1 MGSTLARK
9 ALVIGV
15 ASSAL
20 FDLEHSDRIFRE
32 EGVAAYEAYQEQH
45 IDDPF
50 RPGVAFP
57 FISRLLRFNELFDDP
72 DEGVEVIVM
81 SRNSPKTG
89 LRVMNSIEHYG
100 LGITRSVFRSG
111 LSTFS
116 FMPVFD
122 MSLFLTADAQDVD
135 AAVAAGLPAGCVLPS
150 DGMRSGVPSSD
161 VRGSADRPSDG
172 PMTPHD
178 DAAVATDGA
187 DAATDADDGELR
199 VAFDFDGVLAG
210 DSAERV
216 FQQARVEDPSTA
228 VARYSEHERAY
239 ADQPIEEGPLKRL
252 LAGINRLQDASRACK
267 APGHPTL
274 RVSLVTARNA
284 PAHKRPI
291 QTLERWG
298 LTVDDAFFL
307 GGLDKTPVLNELR
320 PHIFFDDQLANLDR
334 PDLRIPAV
342 HIPFGVRNR

>member
-1 MGSTLARK
+1 MSGTLARK

-20 FDLEHSDRIFRE
+20 FDLTHSDRIFRE
-32 EGVAAYEAYQEQH
+32 EGVAAYEAYQEEH
-45 IDDPF
+45 SDDPF
-50 RPGVAFP
+50 PPGVAFP

-116 FMPVFD
+116 FMRVFD
-122 MSLFLTADAQDVD
+122 MSLFLTANAQDVH
-135 AAVAAGLPAGCVLPS
+135 AAVEAGLPAGCVLPS
-150 DGMRSGVPSSD
+150 DGLAGIVD
-161 VRGSADRPSDG
+161 DGDAFGAAAD
-172 PMTPHD
+172 
-178 DAAVATDGA
+178 
-187 DAATDADDGELR
+187 DADDGELR
-199 VAFDFDGVLAG
+199 VAFDFDGVIAG

-216 FQQARVEDPSTA
+216 FQQARDDDPDTA
-228 VARYSEHERAY
+228 LERYSEYERVH

-252 LAGINRLQDASRACK
+252 LAGINCLQDASRAGNV
-267 APGHPTL
+267 PGRPTL

-298 LTVDDAFFL
+298 LKVDDAFFL

-320 PHIFFDDQLANLDR
+320 PHIFFDDQIANLAG
-334 PDLRIPAV
+334 PDLHIPAV
-342 HIPFGVRNR
+342 HIPFGIRNRSAS